1 MNSDGQVS
9 PLSDQESLM
18 TLSKANCLIAIS
30 EKEEKINSGDLVNII
45 KLNMDKL

>member
-1 MNSDGQVS
+1 
-9 PLSDQESLM
+9 M

-45 KLNMDKL
+45 KLNMDKP